1 MDKKPEHPN
10 SPSPDE
16 SKLES
21 PDSADHNA
29 TPPQPEA
36 DVHQAARQSEA
47 VPDGAEP
54 ATGTGDTP
62 TPEAETAISQPVT
75 AAQPPL
81 SQSVKGESK
90 GASVAILVA
99 IVALLLAAA
108 STAFT
113 VWQWQQ
119 RQQQQLQ
126 SQALTGKLDEMR
138 TQMLSERNMLEQ
150 RIGEQ
155 ARQQQGMIKQVAE
168 LQSALTKARNL
179 RPQDW
184 LLAEADYLVQMAGRK
199 LWLEQDVQTA
209 IALLQDAD
217 RRLNLVNDNALTSIR
232 AALNDDIATLK
243 ALPRQDLAGLALSI
257 EALIAKV
264 DQWPL
269 NRVELPDLAQAETSN
284 APSESVDDWRTN
296 LAKTWSALMDD
307 FITVRRRQ
315 GDLQPLLAPEQEWY
329 LREHLKGKMMQAQLA
344 LYHGHTQAYRKAL
357 GTASEWIDTYFK
369 RDAAEIDA
377 ALATLSD
384 LKSAELASR
393 LPTELSSQP
402 LLERIVADRLGSARE
417 NR

>member
-10 SPSPDE
+10 SPSTDE
-16 SKLES
+16 SKLDS
-21 PDSADHNA
+21 PDTVDHNA
-29 TPPQPEA
+29 TPAQPQDDAPQQAPERDAAPEA
-36 DVHQAARQSEA
+36 
-47 VPDGAEP
+47 AEP
-54 ATGTGDTP
+54 ASEPSSETDSTP
-62 TPEAETAISQPVT
+62 APKAEHR
-75 AAQPPL
+75 PL
-81 SQSVKGESK
+81 SPPQPQPAKAESK
-90 GASVAILVA
+90 GASIAILVA

-138 TQMLSERNMLEQ
+138 TQMLSERTMLEQ

-217 RRLNLVNDNALTSIR
+217 RRLNLVDDNALTSIR
-232 AALNDDIATLK
+232 GALKDDIATLK

-257 EALIAKV
+257 ESLIAKV

-269 NRVELPDLAQAETSN
+269 NRVELPELAQAETSN
-284 APSESVDDWRTN
+284 APSESVDDWRAN

-315 GDLQPLLAPEQEWY
+315 GELQPLLAPEQEWY

-377 ALATLSD
+377 ALATLSE
-384 LKSAELASR
+384 LRSVELASR
-393 LPTELSSQP
+393 LPTELNSQP